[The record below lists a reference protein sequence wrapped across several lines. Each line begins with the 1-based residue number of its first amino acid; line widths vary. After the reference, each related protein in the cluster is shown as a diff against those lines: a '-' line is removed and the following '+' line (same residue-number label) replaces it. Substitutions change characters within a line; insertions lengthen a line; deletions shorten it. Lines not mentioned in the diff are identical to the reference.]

1 MFGFGFPERELEWD
15 AHGLSVALRDAM
27 YQQNSMDR
35 TLRVPDLSN
44 PYTTSLL
51 TMTGGGSPSVGTQF
65 IFEGR

>member
-1 MFGFGFPERELEWD
+1 
-15 AHGLSVALRDAM
+15 M